1 MQTPMRNDD
10 IWTRQGVSLI
20 WDADLLRQLCTTENV
35 ISLRQFRQ
43 LHSCGWSGVE
53 PAQVDEVALVVAG
66 IEGCIDALSPDEAS
80 DWLRQ
85 AIYNAIVSYQSEVSY
100 GGDAAALVLWI
111 VDAQRLDYRTS
122 EDQWYWHCGGEHQGE
137 QVPIGR
143 CLFNGAASDLK
154 EIQDSTG
161 KSLGLFIRRI
171 S

>member
-10 IWTRQGVSLI
+10 IWTRQGISLI
-20 WDADLLRQLCTTENV
+20 WDADLLNRLCTSNQV
-35 ISLRQFRQ
+35 ISLRQFRH
-43 LHSCGWSGVE
+43 LYSGGWSAVE
-53 PAQVDEVALVVAG
+53 PAQVDEEALVVAG
-66 IEGCIDALSPDEAS
+66 IEGCIDALPPEEAGE
-80 DWLRQ
+80 WLRQ
-85 AIYNAIVSYQSEVSY
+85 TIYNAMVSYQREVA
-100 GGDAAALVLWI
+100 GGCTEAALIFWI
-111 VDAQRLDYRTS
+111 ADPQRFDYRTS